1 MLSEI
6 FKQNVK
12 WNIVQIAVQV
22 AQAERVKG
30 RAKSGFY
37 KAATML
43 AASVVEALAFKLLE
57 VNRGV
62 DMPLEDWRCIESN
75 PLPKKYVVDGAQ
87 LSICKRIQHKF
98 QLKKHTDFKKVN
110 EVNRKLGIFSKK
122 SKKLENSETKSTF
135 KGSIGQTEV
144 TQKKN

>member
-1 MLSEI
+1 
-6 FKQNVK
+6 
-12 WNIVQIAVQV
+12 
-22 AQAERVKG
+22 
-30 RAKSGFY
+30 
-37 KAATML
+37 ML

-110 EVNRKLGIFSKK
+110 EVNRKLGIFSENFFKK
-122 SKKLENSETKSTF
+122 IEKVRELRNKIHIQGLNRPDRSYTKKELKFISSVMDALLNKL
-135 KGSIGQTEV
+135 GL
-144 TQKKN
+144 NA